1 MYFGQVSTL
10 FVFSIFIFT
19 FCECELAFYGQND
32 AVKYTKKYNFVNFC
46 CCYKKW
52 STLRHSKWCQIIIN
66 DIKKM
71 FCEEKMILR
80 QFWDIF
86 GPKNRSKSPLRNS
99 LRIGFQTHWSTIF
112 QKMNFFTFSWLLWRL
127 RGREFLKM
135 VPFDFYDHFTS
146 NKCQTNNFKALCN
159 SFFRS

>member
-1 MYFGQVSTL
+1 MLKKLFLKLPNGQ
-10 FVFSIFIFT
+10 
-19 FCECELAFYGQND
+19 
-32 AVKYTKKYNFVNFC
+32 FVNFQKIHFFQGFVTFIKNKTC
-46 CCYKKW
+46 WHILNAFNQIWRSIQTCFAKK
-52 STLRHSKWCQIIIN
+52 KI
-66 DIKKM
+66 
-71 FCEEKMILR
+71 ILR

-112 QKMNFFTFSWLLWRL
+112 QKMNFFTFSWLLRRL

-146 NKCQTNNFKALCN
+146 NKCQTNNCKALCN
-159 SFFRS
+159 TFFRS